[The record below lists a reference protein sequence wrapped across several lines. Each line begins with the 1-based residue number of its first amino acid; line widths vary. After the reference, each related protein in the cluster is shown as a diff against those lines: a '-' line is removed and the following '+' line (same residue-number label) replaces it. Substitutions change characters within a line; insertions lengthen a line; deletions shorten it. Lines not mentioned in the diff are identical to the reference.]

1 MTTNAPRT
9 PAIVDAGGKPVEL
22 NLRAG
27 SQATVY
33 VVPAR
38 PLTAGEIAMSRQLFK
53 DSIDYA
59 KVKVHNETYIPLQ
72 AINVAMTPNGEIYFH
87 PDSEDYQD
95 DFSSSVLTH
104 PKKKIPY
111 EKYKMHSIKHLFIH
125 EMGHIW
131 QHCMGEA
138 VAVKGALLHSCFRIG
153 VCSDPYYYRR
163 EPGKVF
169 EDYNME
175 QRAEILANYYALKFW
190 VPTYPEAYR
199 LLVQNDEVLRA
210 EAGKPGFYGKYA
222 ELLADY
228 ERILEKLLAK
238 PDYKKAR
245 KLKVPGERRSEH
257 DTLCLVFTGGVDGP
271 PVDGHLYHR
280 NGRT

>member
-9 PAIVDAGGKPVEL
+9 QAIVDADGKPVEL

-95 DFSSSVLTH
+95 DFSSSVLIH
-104 PKKKIPY
+104 PQRKTVHEQY
-111 EKYKMHSIKHLFIH
+111 RAYSIKHLFIH

-138 VAVKGALLHSCFRIG
+138 VAAKGALLHSCFRIG

-163 EPGKVF
+163 EPDKVF
-169 EDYNME
+169 DDYNME
-175 QRAEILANYYALKFW
+175 QRAEILANYYAVKFW
-190 VPTYPEAYR
+190 VPIYPKAYE
-199 LLVQNDEVLRA
+199 LVMRHDEVFKA
-210 EAGKPGFYGKYA
+210 AVGKPGLYATYG

-228 ERILEKLLAK
+228 ERILEKF
-238 PDYKKAR
+238 
-245 KLKVPGERRSEH
+245 
-257 DTLCLVFTGGVDGP
+257 CLS
-271 PVDGHLYHR
+271 
-280 NGRT
+280 